1 MATGYWMLVED
12 PVFSGNTG
20 CWMVG
25 SELAT
30 LQVRDY
36 GQRTNKKIILEKRT
50 FYTIFANKRMSS
62 IAYTNTRAARRSKWT
77 D

>member
-36 GQRTNKKIILEKRT
+36 GQRTNKKIMRFSEKLKYSQLCDRICQT
-50 FYTIFANKRMSS
+50 AML
-62 IAYTNTRAARRSKWT
+62 
-77 D
+77 